1 MDSSTAIQ
9 PSSTLQILMSM
20 NIMGDYVEE
29 VESKSATTVSV
40 FKKYFAKKKLI
51 QEIGEK
57 MIVASSNVQK
67 LAPVDRQF
75 VFNLADSNPKLS
87 KILQKAVP
95 HYRKNDLIKISQ
107 AQKIGHILSQAS

>member
-1 MDSSTAIQ
+1 MNPTILSQ
-9 PSSTLQILMSM
+9 NSTLNTLMS
-20 NIMGDYVEE
+20 ISVIGDGLEE
-29 VESKSATTVSV
+29 QVDTLQSSAVGV
-40 FKKYFAKKKLI
+40 FDQYFAKKKLI

-95 HYRKNDLIKISQ
+95 HYRKNDLIHLKT
-107 AQKIGHILSQAS
+107 AQKIGHLLSAA

>member
-1 MDSSTAIQ
+1 MDNSIVVQ
-9 PSSTLQILMSM
+9 PSSTLQVLMTM
-20 NIMGDYVEE
+20 NIMGDYIDE
-29 VESKSATTVSV
+29 VQPKVATAVSV

-75 VFNLADSNPKLS
+75 IFNLADSNPKLS

-95 HYRKNDLIKISQ
+95 HYRKNDLIKIAQ
-107 AQKIGHILSQAS
+107 AQKIGHILSKAF